1 MLPAAPARQRY
12 PPCFLH
18 SLANS
23 SRAQL
28 LNTTYPTF
36 RQQPFNAE
44 PSPRTYDMFTAGV
57 DPGTPTSFPF
67 LRCPRHLHHACEI
80 CADSGR
86 GATARS
92 RGGSRAND
100 RTAVT
105 QGGGISGFAEGAGVG
120 GGLAR
125 PGPGGTLL
133 RRSIPPVDEAQAVGA
148 NAGTGAV
155 GGNTRL
161 AEHIPRFLRLSA
173 LVALE
178 LGREVGV
185 EEIGP
190 SSGRAALAPTVQW
203 YLLLAG
209 LLTRALL
216 EGYLTAG
223 WTGLAPVQVLL
234 GVGLGSA
241 ATPDTTTTPTPPPPV
256 TDDEYVEFEP
266 DGMPDLTDAVDV
278 LFPSWGENAIAG
290 GGIRYENSGGG
301 GGEGSSGGRDG
312 SSCEVRGGGEIEY
325 AREMA
330 QRLARVCNLLALPW
344 RYPRLLLVR
353 RFALM
358 LTPFLPDW
366 PLLFLGSMESSGFMD
381 NLPRAPPAN
390 ASFSTSPRALQISPH
405 IWKTSR
411 GSTLPSPSNAQP

>member
-1 MLPAAPARQRY
+1 
-12 PPCFLH
+12 
-18 SLANS
+18 
-23 SRAQL
+23 
-28 LNTTYPTF
+28 
-36 RQQPFNAE
+36 
-44 PSPRTYDMFTAGV
+44 MFTAGV
-57 DPGTPTSFPF
+57 DPGTPTSSGY

-80 CADSGR
+80 CVDSGSR
-86 GATARS
+86 ATARS

-100 RTAVT
+100 PTVVA

-125 PGPGGTLL
+125 PGPGGTVL
-133 RRSIPPVDEAQAVGA
+133 RRGIPPLDEAQVVGA
-148 NAGTGAV
+148 GAV

-185 EEIGP
+185 EETGP

-241 ATPDTTTTPTPPPPV
+241 ATPDTATTPPSPV
-256 TDDEYVEFEP
+256 EDDEYVEFEP

-278 LFPSWGENAIAG
+278 LFPSWGTNANA
-290 GGIRYENSGGG
+290 GGIRYENNG
-301 GGEGSSGGRDG
+301 GGEGGGSSGSGRDG
-312 SSCEVRGGGEIEY
+312 SSGGVRGGGETEY

-330 QRLARVCNLLALPW
+330 LRLARVCNLLARP
-344 RYPRLLLVR
+344 R
-353 RFALM
+353 RFYSRLFSS
-358 LTPFLPDW
+358 PFC
-366 PLLFLGSMESSGFMD
+366 
-381 NLPRAPPAN
+381 AYAY
-390 ASFSTSPRALQISPH
+390 A
-405 IWKTSR
+405 
-411 GSTLPSPSNAQP
+411 LPS